1 MATPVFT
8 GAALTVNGAPTD
20 IHTSQK
26 NPLGLR
32 VFGYD
37 INGNAAEYI
46 YLGGVAST
54 IVGSWVI
61 YSAATYLT
69 TLGVANS
76 KGRVAVAMAAVT
88 AATNFGFY
96 QIHGLATGSVA

>member
-8 GAALTVNGAPTD
+8 GATLSVSGSLPTD
-20 IHTSQK
+20 VHTTQR
-26 NPLGLR
+26 NTLGARIAGL
-32 VFGYD
+32 D

-61 YSAATYLT
+61 YSAATYLS
-69 TLGVANS
+69 TLTVANS
-76 KGRVAVAMAAVT
+76 KGRVAVAMAAVV
-88 AATNFGFY
+88 
-96 QIHGLATGSVA
+96 LATATRPLEFATVSV